1 VLRRRE
7 PEMERPFRVSS
18 AKAVGGS
25 AAVLSLGLAVL
36 FLPGMP
42 SALIWPYEW
51 VIVGLWWTL
60 GIVLLL
66 RLPKVE
72 PGPQAER
79 ELVAITHSR

>member
-1 VLRRRE
+1 
-7 PEMERPFRVSS
+7 MERPFRVSS
-18 AKAVGGS
+18 GTAAGVS

-42 SALIWPYEW
+42 PALIWPYEW
-51 VIVGLWWTL
+51 VIVGLWWAL

-72 PGPQAER
+72 ACPRAEQK
-79 ELVAITHSR
+79 LVPSPTTRQV